1 MSIANTSKVQSTQVQ
16 GSKNLTAS
24 QSETASS
31 SLVADVR
38 DSASLAREGIK
49 SDRDIGSLLGADFN
63 QQAGFAQIA
72 ALMSNLNEQTKSSKA
87 ADFVIKKSLETT
99 TA

>member
-16 GSKNLTAS
+16 GSKNSTAS
-24 QSETASS
+24 QAESASS
-31 SLVADVR
+31 SLISGVR
-38 DSASLAREGIK
+38 DSAASAREGLQ
-49 SDRDIGSLLGADFN
+49 SDRDIGSLLGTDFN

-72 ALMSNLNEQTKSSKA
+72 ALMSNLNEQSKSSTA
-87 ADFVIKKSLETT
+87 ANFVIKKSLETT